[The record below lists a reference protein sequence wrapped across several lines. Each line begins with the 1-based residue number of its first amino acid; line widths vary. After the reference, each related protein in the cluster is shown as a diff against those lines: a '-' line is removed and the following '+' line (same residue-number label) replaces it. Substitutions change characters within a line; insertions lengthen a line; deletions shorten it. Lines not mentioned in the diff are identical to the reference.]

1 MTRLAVLAAAA
12 LVAAFLMPAAKAQ
25 QSMPVVCQPHS
36 KISAHLRK
44 AFSEVV
50 VVTGIAGSAL
60 LEVFASEKGTWTI
73 VITRPSMNNLACVQ
87 GTGTGFEFTGAEF
100 PADPGDPA

>member
-25 QSMPVVCQPHS
+25 QMPIVCQPHS
-36 KISAHLRK
+36 KISAHLLQ
-44 AFSEVV
+44 AFREVV
-50 VVTGIAGSAL
+50 VVTAVAGSAL
-60 LEVFASEKGTWTI
+60 FELYASKSGTWT
-73 VITRPSMNNLACVQ
+73 VVVTRPSMNNLACIQ

>member
-1 MTRLAVLAAAA
+1 MTRLAALTAAAV
-12 LVAAFLMPAAKAQ
+12 LAAFLMPAAKAQ

-50 VVTGIAGSAL
+50 VVTGVAGSAL
-60 LEVFASEKGTWTI
+60 LEVLASESGTWT
-73 VITRPSMNNLACVQ
+73 VVVTRPSMGLACGQ